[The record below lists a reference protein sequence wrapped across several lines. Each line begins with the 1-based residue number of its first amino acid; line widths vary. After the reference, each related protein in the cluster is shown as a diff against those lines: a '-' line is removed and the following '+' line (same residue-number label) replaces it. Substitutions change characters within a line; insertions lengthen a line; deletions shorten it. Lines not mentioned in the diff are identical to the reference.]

1 MESIALVLDMD
12 PGLALPSNSAVASA
26 NDSVLG
32 LEIIVLSNPASSS
45 LPSLSSMYAQS
56 VTHMFVALSISVTN
70 DSTVNATG
78 GNKCRGPIHVIVNE
92 YE

>member
-1 MESIALVLDMD
+1 MD
-12 PGLALPSNSAVASA
+12 PGLASLSNSAVASA

-45 LPSLSSMYAQS
+45 LPSLSSIYAQS
-56 VTHMFVALSISVTN
+56 ITHMFIASSLSVTN
-70 DSTVNATG
+70 DSAVNATG
-78 GNKCRGPIHVIVNE
+78 GNKCRGPIHVIINE

>member
-1 MESIALVLDMD
+1 MD
-12 PGLALPSNSAVASA
+12 PGLASQSNSAVASA
-26 NDSVLG
+26 IDNVLG

-56 VTHMFVALSISVTN
+56 ITHMFVALSLSVTN
-70 DSTVNATG
+70 DSVVNATG
-78 GNKCRGPIHVIVNE
+78 GNKCRGPIHVIINE